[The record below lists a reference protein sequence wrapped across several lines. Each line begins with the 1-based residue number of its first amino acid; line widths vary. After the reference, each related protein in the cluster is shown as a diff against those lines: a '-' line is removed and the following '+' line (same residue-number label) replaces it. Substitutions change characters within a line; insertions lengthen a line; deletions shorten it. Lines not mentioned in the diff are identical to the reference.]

1 MDLNWFFISFLI
13 GLIAGTLVGMLIER
27 TDWKRRIEK
36 WGE

>member
-13 GLIAGTLVGMLIER
+13 GTIAGTLVGVLIDR
-27 TDWKRRIEK
+27 ISWKRRIRK